1 MAPEESG
8 SVSLYIVEKLVDG
21 VLLLDMRG
29 ELTLGPETAALRE
42 RVKHLLDQGY
52 QRILLDLWEVAYM
65 DSVGIS
71 TLVECY
77 AVAQARGASIKLLR
91 LNRRVTDLMRITR
104 LSTVFEIHE
113 TLERAVNSFGGASA

>member
-1 MAPEESG
+1 M
-8 SVSLYIVEKLVDG
+8 SLYIVEKLVDH
-21 VLLLDMRG
+21 VMLLDMRG
-29 ELTLGPETAALRE
+29 ELTLGPETATLRDH
-42 RVKHLLDQGY
+42 VKQLLEKGY
-52 QRILLDLWEVAYM
+52 LRIVLNLWEVSYM

-91 LNRRVTDLMRITR
+91 LNRRLTDLMRITR

>member
-1 MAPEESG
+1 M
-8 SVSLYIVEKLVDG
+8 SLYIVEKLLNDVM
-21 VLLLDMRG
+21 LLDMRG
-29 ELTLGPETAALRE
+29 ELILGVETATLRDH
-42 RVKHLLDQGY
+42 VKQLLEKGY

-91 LNRRVTDLMRITR
+91 LNRRLTDLMRITR

-113 TLERAVNSFGGASA
+113 TLERAVSSFGATPA

>member
-1 MAPEESG
+1 M
-8 SVSLYIVEKLVDG
+8 SLYVVEKLMGG

-29 ELTLGPETAALRE
+29 QLTLGAETATLRE
-42 RVKHLLDQGY
+42 HVKQLLEKGY
-52 QRILLDLWEVAYM
+52 RRIVLDLWEVSYM

-77 AVAQARGASIKLLR
+77 AVAQAQGASIKLVR

-113 TLERAVNSFGGASA
+113 TREQVLNSFGGAPA

>member
-1 MAPEESG
+1 M
-8 SVSLYIVEKLVDG
+8 SLYIVEKLVND
-21 VLLLDMRG
+21 VMLLDMRG
-29 ELTLGPETAALRE
+29 ELILGPETAILRE
-42 RVKHLLDQGY
+42 HVRRLLEKGY

-71 TLVECY
+71 TLVECF

-91 LNRRVTDLMRITR
+91 LNRRMIDLMRITR

-113 TLERAVNSFGGASA
+113 TLERALNSFGEASA